1 MNKDES
7 SLTVICIDLTTPG
20 RITDSMYSGSD
31 STWRGLNTNEVPMG
45 VLAADEWQ
53 RSPMMLPGSMP
64 TPGGNGK
71 GAKGASSSMKVRP
84 RPPPI
89 RVPGA

>member
-1 MNKDES
+1 
-7 SLTVICIDLTTPG
+7 
-20 RITDSMYSGSD
+20 MYSGSD

-45 VLAADEWQ
+45 ILAADEWQ
-53 RSPMMLPGSMP
+53 RSTMTLPGSMP
-64 TPGGNGK
+64 AAGERAYAARDLGSTQPGNGK
-71 GAKGASSSMKVRP
+71 GAKGSSSSMKVRP